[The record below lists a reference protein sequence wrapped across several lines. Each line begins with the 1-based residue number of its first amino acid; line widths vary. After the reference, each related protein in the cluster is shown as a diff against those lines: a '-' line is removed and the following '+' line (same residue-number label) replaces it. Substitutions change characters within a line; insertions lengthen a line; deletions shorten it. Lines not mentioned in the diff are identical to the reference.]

1 MVFAAALACGFLA
14 WRLRQP
20 ILLGY
25 VLAGLLL
32 SPLTPGPRV
41 HDVQ

>member
-1 MVFAAALACGFLA
+1 MVFAAALVCGLLA

-25 VLAGLLL
+25 VLA
-32 SPLTPGPRV
+32 
-41 HDVQ
+41 DYC